1 MPHHCDRCKKKA
13 THIRTTTLRHY
24 MPYGNPYHPPR
35 YYELENTTHEYAC
48 LLHFEEAAKISIC
61 GPHRWKELNA
71 NQRTKR

>member
-1 MPHHCDRCKKKA
+1 
-13 THIRTTTLRHY
+13 